1 MSGKGTFQVE
11 LSTTPTPV
19 VEIEKKEHPNQGA
32 FVHTDY
38 ENIVKENDL
47 VLVYISKTNIRPV
60 VLHKEGRLNTKYG
73 TFLHSEIIGKQY
85 GSQIGKFLNSNQVN
99 RGKRHIKKNKDDKK
113 EGEAGEEDNDEEDEK
128 KFGFIHV
135 LKPTPELWTL
145 SLPHRTQIVYTFDSS
160 YITERLQI
168 TSLSNVIEAGTGS
181 GSLSHQFSRTCGKLF
196 TYEFHEVR
204 KQQAELEFQQHGLL
218 YQDYLD
224 GKTDDK
230 NVANIII
237 NHRDVCKDGFLIDQ
251 VENINADCVFLDLP
265 APWEAI
271 PNLNDP
277 RVMNQ
282 NKQVRVC
289 CFSPCFEQ
297 VDKTIEALEL
307 NGWGSIEMVEIQ
319 GRNFEGRK
327 RMVKSIDDA
336 IKVLCDQKERRNLG
350 ASNYRKYKKVRDELQ
365 EKDGVNDDEHD
376 LKRLKTNSIPADQKF
391 NPFGKGMRVKEG
403 DEKYEWSNV
412 CKIESEIKS
421 HTSYLTFAT
430 KIFNITKQE

>member
-1 MSGKGTFQVE
+1 MCKDNNDQLQTSSDTAQAQETSKDVF
-11 LSTTPTPV
+11 
-19 VEIEKKEHPNQGA
+19 PNKGA
-32 FVHTDY
+32 FNHTDTN
-38 ENIVKENDL
+38 NIVKENDL
-47 VLVYISKTNIRPV
+47 VLIYISKTNIRPV
-60 VLHKEGRLNTKYG
+60 VLQENGRENTKYG
-73 TFLHSEIIGKQY
+73 TFLHSEIIGKPY
-85 GSQIGKFLNSNQVN
+85 GSQIGKFLNGNQVN
-99 RGKRHIKKNKDDKK
+99 RGRKHIKKNKEIK
-113 EGEAGEEDNDEEDEK
+113 EDEEEDIEENEM
-128 KFGFIHV
+128 KFGFIHI

-181 GSLSHQFSRTCGKLF
+181 GSLSHQFSRSCGKLF

-218 YQDYLD
+218 YQDYLE

-230 NVANIII
+230 NSANIII
-237 NHRDVCKDGFLIDQ
+237 NHRDVCKDGFLIEQ

-297 VDKTIEALEL
+297 VDKTVEALEN

-319 GRNFEGRK
+319 GKNYEGRR
-327 RMVKSIDDA
+327 RMVKSIEDA
-336 IKVLCDQKERRNLG
+336 ITVLCDQKQRRNLG
-350 ASNYRKYKKVRDELQ
+350 AEKYRKYKQAKREIEGREDLDDEL
-365 EKDGVNDDEHD
+365 HD
-376 LKRLKTNSIPADQKF
+376 LKRLKTNSVPADEKF

-403 DEKYEWSNV
+403 DKKYQWSNV
-412 CKIESEIKS
+412 CKVESEIKS

-430 KIFNITKQE
+430 KIFNTKRQE

>member
-1 MSGKGTFQVE
+1 MSQENNFLVE
-11 LSTTPTPV
+11 ESTTPVPV
-19 VEIEKKEHPNQGA
+19 VEIDTKEHPNQGA
-32 FVHTDY
+32 FIHTDF

-60 VLHKEGRLNTKYG
+60 VLHKNGRLNTKYG
-73 TFLHSEIIGKQY
+73 TFLHSEIIGKKY

-99 RGKRHIKKNKDDKK
+99 RGKRHIKKNK
-113 EGEAGEEDNDEEDEK
+113 EEEDANNDEEEDEK

-168 TSLSNVIEAGTGS
+168 NSLSNVIEAGTGS
-181 GSLSHQFSRTCGKLF
+181 GSLSHQFSRSCGKLF

-230 NVANIII
+230 NTANIVI
-237 NHRDVCKDGFLIDQ
+237 NHRDVCKNGFLIDQ
-251 VENINADCVFLDLP
+251 VENIDADCVFLDLP

-271 PNLNDP
+271 PNLNKP
-277 RVMNQ
+277 GVMNQ
-282 NKQVRVC
+282 HKQVRVC

-297 VDKTIEALEL
+297 VDKTVEALEA
-307 NGWGSIEMVEIQ
+307 NGWGNIEMVEIQ
-319 GRNFEGRK
+319 GKNFEGRK
-327 RMVKSIDDA
+327 RMVKTIDDA
-336 IKVLCDQKERRNLG
+336 IKVLCDQKERRNMG
-350 ASNYRKYKKVRDELQ
+350 TINYRNYKKAKQDLE
-365 EKDGVNDDEHD
+365 EGENNDGHD
-376 LKRLKTNSIPADQKF
+376 LKRLKTNSTPADEKF

-430 KIFNITKQE
+430 KIFKISRQE